1 MLSLGVITE
10 AELEMVR
17 GLAYLVW
24 PSEQNNDGVMVQVIN
39 GRRMWNAGGTFAAVQ
54 LVGDAASFPGSY
66 IIPLR
71 FIRECEML
79 ANLEAQVELFVHDG
93 TAFAVSEHAR
103 TEMELA
109 RTAPVIIEDPSDH
122 TTKALF
128 SGVGLQQLLE
138 FGTLTPVEVLTEKES
153 DSIPNVSTFVFNE
166 GRVGVRSEYKEVG
179 CKTAFPQWEAEISG
193 PDGEFAVDRFM
204 LRRMY
209 NVVIDMKVGA
219 LPATV
224 SANLE
229 DGGFI
234 QISVDNWTIQFPR
247 VPAGA
252 ARFYSELTS
261 RLDNLGLNVEES
273 TDGKVCV
280 QISNCNVVM
289 QLLDGRVPVLRST
302 IELISGVE
310 STPDLLQEIQQQNE
324 GRIFTKYFMSE
335 SSVIACADLR
345 CSDLGH
351 LEDHLNGLVNDSD
364 LLGTYLASLGVVGD
378 ELSLF

>member
-39 GRRMWNAGGTFAAVQ
+39 GRRMWNAGGKFAAVQ

-93 TAFAVSEHAR
+93 NAFAVSEHAR

-109 RTAPVIIEDPSDH
+109 RTAPVIVEDPSDY

-128 SGVGLQQLLE
+128 SSVGLQQLLE

-153 DSIPNVSTFVFNE
+153 DSIPNFSTFVFSE

-204 LRRMY
+204 LRRLY

-219 LPATV
+219 FPATV
-224 SANLE
+224 SADLE

-234 QISVDNWTIQFPR
+234 QISIENWTIQFPR

-289 QLLDGRVPVLRST
+289 QLLDGRGPVLRST
-302 IELISGVE
+302 IELISDVE
-310 STPDLLQEIQQQNE
+310 STPDLLKEIQQQNE

-351 LEDHLNGLVNDSD
+351 LEDHLNGLVNDSN

-378 ELSLF
+378 EMSLF

>member
-24 PSEQNNDGVMVQVIN
+24 PSEQNNDGVMVQVVN
-39 GRRMWNAGGTFAAVQ
+39 GRRMWNAGGKFAAVQ

-79 ANLEAQVELFVHDG
+79 ANLEAQVEMFVHDG
-93 TAFAVSEHAR
+93 TAFAISEHAR
-103 TEMELA
+103 TEMDLA
-109 RTAPVIIEDPSDH
+109 RTAPVIIEDPSGH

-224 SANLE
+224 SADLE

-273 TDGKVCV
+273 ADGKVCV

>member
-10 AELEMVR
+10 AELEIVR

-39 GRRMWNAGGTFAAVQ
+39 GRRMWNAGGKFASVQ

-79 ANLEAQVELFVHDG
+79 ANLEAQVELFVHQG
-93 TAFAVSEHAR
+93 TAFAISEHAR

-109 RTAPVIIEDPSDH
+109 RTAPVITDDPFDY

-138 FGTLTPVEVLTEKES
+138 FGTLTPVEVFTEKES
-153 DSIPNVSTFVFNE
+153 DSIPNVSTFVFRE
-166 GRVGVRSEYKEVG
+166 GRVGIRSEYKEVG

-193 PDGEFAVDRFM
+193 PDGEFVVDRFM
-204 LRRMY
+204 LRRLY
-209 NVVIDMKVGA
+209 NVVTDLKVGA

-224 SANLE
+224 SADLE

-234 QISVDNWTIQFPR
+234 QISIENWTIQFPR

-261 RLDNLGLNVEES
+261 RLDNLGLDVEES
-273 TDGKVCV
+273 ADGKVCV

-302 IELISGVE
+302 VELISGVE

-335 SSVIACADLR
+335 GSVIACADLR
-345 CSDLGH
+345 CNDLCH

>member
-10 AELEMVR
+10 AELETVR

-39 GRRMWNAGGTFAAVQ
+39 GRRMWNAGGKFAAVQ

-79 ANLEAQVELFVHDG
+79 ANLEAQVEMFVHDG

-103 TEMELA
+103 TEMDLA
-109 RTAPVIIEDPSDH
+109 RTAPVIVEDPSEY

-153 DSIPNVSTFVFNE
+153 DSIPNISTFVFSE
-166 GRVGVRSEYKEVG
+166 GRVGVRSEYKEVD

-193 PDGEFAVDRFM
+193 PDGEFAADRFM

-209 NVVIDMKVGA
+209 NVVTDLKVGA

-224 SANLE
+224 SADLE

-234 QISVDNWTIQFPR
+234 QISIENWTIQFPR

-273 TDGKVCV
+273 ADGKVCV
-280 QISNCNVVM
+280 QISNSNIVM

-310 STPDLLQEIQQQNE
+310 NTPDLLQEIQQQNE
-324 GRIFTKYFMSE
+324 GRIFTKYFMSD
-335 SSVIACADLR
+335 SSVFACADLR
-345 CSDLGH
+345 CSDLHH
-351 LEDHLNGLVNDSD
+351 LEDHLNGLLNDSD

>member
-1 MLSLGVITE
+1 MLSLGVISE

-17 GLAYLVW
+17 GLAYLIW

-39 GRRMWNAGGTFAAVQ
+39 GRRVWNAGGKFAAVQ
-54 LVGDAASFPGSY
+54 MVGDAASFPGSY

-93 TAFAVSEHAR
+93 NALAVSEHAR

-109 RTAPVIIEDPSDH
+109 RTAPIIIEDPSH
-122 TTKALF
+122 YTTKAQL

-153 DSIPNVSTFVFNE
+153 ESIPNVSTFVFGE

-204 LRRMY
+204 LRRLY
-209 NVVIDMKVGA
+209 NVVTDFKVGA
-219 LPATV
+219 LPAMV
-224 SANLE
+224 AADLE

-234 QISVDNWTIQFPR
+234 QISIENWTVQFPR
-247 VPAGA
+247 VPSGA

-273 TDGKVCV
+273 SDGKICV
-280 QISNCNVVM
+280 QISSCNVVM

-310 STPDLLQEIQQQNE
+310 STPDLLREIQQQNE
-324 GRIFTKYFMSE
+324 GRIFTKYFMSDT
-335 SSVIACADLR
+335 SVIACADLR
-345 CSDLGH
+345 CSDLHH
-351 LEDHLNGLVNDSD
+351 LEDHLHGLVNDSD
-364 LLGTYLASLGVVGD
+364 LLGTYLASLGVIGD
-378 ELSLF
+378 KISLF

>member
-24 PSEQNNDGVMVQVIN
+24 PSEQNNDGVMVQVVN
-39 GRRMWNAGGTFAAVQ
+39 GRRMWNAGGKFAAVQ

-79 ANLEAQVELFVHDG
+79 ANLEAQVEFFVHDG
-93 TAFAVSEHAR
+93 TAFAISEHAR
-103 TEMELA
+103 TEMDLA

-179 CKTAFPQWEAEISG
+179 CKTAFPQWEAEILG

-224 SANLE
+224 SADLE

-252 ARFYSELTS
+252 ARFYSELIS

-273 TDGKVCV
+273 ADGKVCV

-351 LEDHLNGLVNDSD
+351 LEDHMNGLVNDSD

>member
-10 AELEMVR
+10 AELETVR

-39 GRRMWNAGGTFAAVQ
+39 GRRMWNAGGKFAAVQ
-54 LVGDAASFPGSY
+54 VVGDAASFPGSY
-66 IIPLR
+66 IVPLR

-109 RTAPVIIEDPSDH
+109 KTAPVITEDPSDY

-153 DSIPNVSTFVFNE
+153 DSIPNVSTFVFSE

-209 NVVIDMKVGA
+209 NVVTDIKVGA

-224 SANLE
+224 SADLE

-234 QISVDNWTIQFPR
+234 QISIENWTIQLPR
-247 VPAGA
+247 VPTGA
-252 ARFYSELTS
+252 ARFYPELTS
-261 RLDNLGLNVEES
+261 RLDNLGLNVEEGA
-273 TDGKVCV
+273 DGKMCV

-289 QLLDGRVPVLRST
+289 QLLDGRIPVLRST

-351 LEDHLNGLVNDSD
+351 LEDHLNGIVNDSH

-378 ELSLF
+378 EMSLF

>member
-39 GRRMWNAGGTFAAVQ
+39 GRRMWNAGGKFAAVQ

-79 ANLEAQVELFVHDG
+79 ANLEAQVELFVHNG
-93 TAFAVSEHAR
+93 TAFAISEHAR

-109 RTAPVIIEDPSDH
+109 RTAPVIIEDPSDY

-128 SGVGLQQLLE
+128 SSVGLQQLLE

-153 DSIPNVSTFVFNE
+153 DSIPNVSTFVFSE

-204 LRRMY
+204 LRRLY

-224 SANLE
+224 SVDLE

-234 QISVDNWTIQFPR
+234 QISIENWTIQFPR

-273 TDGKVCV
+273 ADGKVCV

-335 SSVIACADLR
+335 NSVIACADLR
-345 CSDLGH
+345 CSDLCH
-351 LEDHLNGLVNDSD
+351 LEDHLNGLANDSD
-364 LLGTYLASLGVVGD
+364 LLGTFLASLGVVGD

>member
-39 GRRMWNAGGTFAAVQ
+39 GRRMWNAGGKFAAVQ

-93 TAFAVSEHAR
+93 KAFAVSEHAR

-109 RTAPVIIEDPSDH
+109 RTTPVITEDPSEY

-138 FGTLTPVEVLTEKES
+138 FGTLTPVEVLTEQES
-153 DSIPNVSTFVFNE
+153 DSIPNVSTFVFSE
-166 GRVGVRSEYKEVG
+166 GRVGVRSEYREVG

-204 LRRMY
+204 LRRLY
-209 NVVIDMKVGA
+209 NVITDIKVGA

-224 SANLE
+224 SADLE

-234 QISVDNWTIQFPR
+234 QISIENWTIQFPR

-273 TDGKVCV
+273 ADGKVCV

-324 GRIFTKYFMSE
+324 GRIFTKYFISDT
-335 SSVIACADLR
+335 SVIACADLR
-345 CSDLGH
+345 CSELGH

-378 ELSLF
+378 EMSLF

>member
-39 GRRMWNAGGTFAAVQ
+39 GRRMWNAGGKFSAVQ

-103 TEMELA
+103 TEMDLA
-109 RTAPVIIEDPSDH
+109 RTAPVITEDPSEY

-153 DSIPNVSTFVFNE
+153 DSIPNVSTFVFSE

-209 NVVIDMKVGA
+209 NVVTDLKVGA
-219 LPATV
+219 LPATI
-224 SANLE
+224 SADLE

-234 QISVDNWTIQFPR
+234 QISIENWTIQFPR

-273 TDGKVCV
+273 SEGKVCA
-280 QISNCNVVM
+280 QISDCNVVM

>member
-39 GRRMWNAGGTFAAVQ
+39 GRRMWNAGGKFAAVQ

-93 TAFAVSEHAR
+93 KAFAISEHAR

-209 NVVIDMKVGA
+209 NVVTDLKVGA

-224 SANLE
+224 SADLE

-234 QISVDNWTIQFPR
+234 QISIENWTIQFPR

-273 TDGKVCV
+273 ADGKVCV

>member
-39 GRRMWNAGGTFAAVQ
+39 GRRMWNAGGKFAAVQ

-93 TAFAVSEHAR
+93 TAFAISEHAR
-103 TEMELA
+103 TEMDLA
-109 RTAPVIIEDPSDH
+109 RTAPVITEDPSDY

-153 DSIPNVSTFVFNE
+153 DSIPNVSTFVFSE

-209 NVVIDMKVGA
+209 NVVVDMKVGA

-234 QISVDNWTIQFPR
+234 QISVDNWIIQFPR

-335 SSVIACADLR
+335 TSVIACADLR

>member
-1 MLSLGVITE
+1 MLSLGVFTE
-10 AELEMVR
+10 AELELVR

-24 PSEQNNDGVMVQVIN
+24 PSEQNNEGVLVQVIN
-39 GRRMWNAGGTFAAVQ
+39 GRRMWNVGGKFAAAQ

-79 ANLEAQVELFVHDG
+79 ANLEARVELFVHDG
-93 TAFAVSEHAR
+93 KAFVVSEHSR
-103 TEMELA
+103 SEMELA
-109 RTAPVIIEDPSDH
+109 RTTPVVAEDPSDY

-153 DSIPNVSTFVFNE
+153 DSVPNVSTFVFSE

-193 PDGEFAVDRFM
+193 PDGEFTVDRFM

-209 NVVIDMKVGA
+209 NVVTDIKIGA
-219 LPATV
+219 LPVTV
-224 SANLE
+224 SADLE

-234 QISVDNWTIQFPR
+234 QISVENWTIQFPR
-247 VPAGA
+247 VPSGA
-252 ARFYSELTS
+252 ARFYTELTG
-261 RLDNLGLNVEES
+261 RLDNLGLNIEES
-273 TDGKVCV
+273 SDGKVCV
-280 QISNCNVVM
+280 QISSCNVVM

-310 STPDLLQEIQQQNE
+310 STPDLLHEIQQQNE
-324 GRIFTKYFMSE
+324 GRIFTKFFMSE
-335 SSVIACADLR
+335 NSVIACADLR
-345 CSDLGH
+345 CSDLYH
-351 LEDHLNGLVNDSD
+351 LEDHLNGLANDSD
-364 LLGTYLASLGVVGD
+364 LLGTYLASLGVIGD
-378 ELSLF
+378 EMSLF

>member
-1 MLSLGVITE
+1 
-10 AELEMVR
+10 
-17 GLAYLVW
+17 
-24 PSEQNNDGVMVQVIN
+24 MVQVIN
-39 GRRMWNAGGTFAAVQ
+39 GRRMWNAGGKFAAVQ

-79 ANLEAQVELFVHDG
+79 ANLEAQVELFVHNG
-93 TAFAVSEHAR
+93 TAFAISEHAR

-109 RTAPVIIEDPSDH
+109 RTAPVIIENPSDY

-128 SGVGLQQLLE
+128 SSVGLQQLLE

-209 NVVIDMKVGA
+209 NVVTDLKIGA

-224 SANLE
+224 SADLE

-234 QISVDNWTIQFPR
+234 QISIENWTIQFPR

-261 RLDNLGLNVEES
+261 RLDNLGLNIEENN
-273 TDGKVCV
+273 DGKVCV

-324 GRIFTKYFMSE
+324 GRIFTKYFMSD

>member
-24 PSEQNNDGVMVQVIN
+24 PSEQNNDGIMVQVIN
-39 GRRMWNAGGTFAAVQ
+39 GRRMWNAGGKFAAVQ

-79 ANLEAQVELFVHDG
+79 ANLEAQVELFVHNG
-93 TAFAVSEHAR
+93 TAFAISEHAR

-109 RTAPVIIEDPSDH
+109 RTAPVIIEDPSDY

-128 SGVGLQQLLE
+128 SSVGLQQLLE

-153 DSIPNVSTFVFNE
+153 DSIPNVSTFVFSE

-193 PDGEFAVDRFM
+193 SDGEFAVDRFM
-204 LRRMY
+204 LRRLY

-224 SANLE
+224 SADLE

-234 QISVDNWTIQFPR
+234 QISVENWTIQFPR

-273 TDGKVCV
+273 ADGKVCV
-280 QISNCNVVM
+280 QIPNCNVVM

-324 GRIFTKYFMSE
+324 GRIFTKYFMSD

>member
-39 GRRMWNAGGTFAAVQ
+39 GRRMWNAGGKFAAVQ

-79 ANLEAQVELFVHDG
+79 ANLEAQVEMFVHDG

-109 RTAPVIIEDPSDH
+109 RTSPVITEDPSNY

-153 DSIPNVSTFVFNE
+153 DSIPNVSTFVFSE

-209 NVVIDMKVGA
+209 NVLTDLKVGA

-224 SANLE
+224 SADLE

-234 QISVDNWTIQFPR
+234 QISIENWTIQFPR

-273 TDGKVCV
+273 ADGKVCV

-335 SSVIACADLR
+335 SLVIACADLR
-345 CSDLGH
+345 CSDLGN

-364 LLGTYLASLGVVGD
+364 LLGTYLSSLGVVGD
-378 ELSLF
+378 EMGLF

>member
-39 GRRMWNAGGTFAAVQ
+39 SRRMWNAGGKFAAVQ

-103 TEMELA
+103 TEMDLA
-109 RTAPVIIEDPSDH
+109 RTAPVIIEDLSDY

-138 FGTLTPVEVLTEKES
+138 FGTLTPVEVLNEKES

-209 NVVIDMKVGA
+209 NVVTDLKVGA

-224 SANLE
+224 SADLE

-234 QISVDNWTIQFPR
+234 QISIENWTIQFPR

-261 RLDNLGLNVEES
+261 RLDNLGLNAEES
-273 TDGKVCV
+273 ADGKVCV

-364 LLGTYLASLGVVGD
+364 LLGTYLAALGVVGD

>member
-10 AELEMVR
+10 SELELVR
-17 GLAYLVW
+17 GLAYVIW
-24 PSEQNNDGVMVQVIN
+24 PGEQNNEGVMVQVTN
-39 GRRMWNAGGTFAAVQ
+39 GRRVWNAGGKFAAVQ
-54 LVGDAASFPGSY
+54 LVGDTATFPGSY

-79 ANLEAQVELFVHDG
+79 ANLEAKVELFVNDG
-93 TAFAVSEHAR
+93 TAVAVSEHAR
-103 TEMELA
+103 TEMDLA
-109 RTAPVIIEDPSDH
+109 KTPPTMIEDSSDYP
-122 TTKALF
+122 TKSQF
-128 SGVGLQQLLE
+128 SSVGLQQLLE
-138 FGTLTPVEVLTEKES
+138 FGTLTPVEVLTEKET
-153 DSIPNVSTFVFNE
+153 DSIPNVSTFVIAE
-166 GRVGVRSEYKEVG
+166 GMVGIRSEYKEVG
-179 CKTAFPQWEAEISG
+179 CKTAFPRWEAEISG
-193 PDGEFAVDRFM
+193 PEGEFAVDRFM

-209 NVVIDMKVGA
+209 NFFIDMKVGA

-224 SANLE
+224 AADLE
-229 DGGFI
+229 NGGFL
-234 QISVDNWTIQFPR
+234 QISVENWTIQFPR
-247 VPAGA
+247 VPSGA
-252 ARFYSELTS
+252 AHFYSELTG

-273 TDGKVCV
+273 ADGKVCV
-280 QISNCNVVM
+280 QISDCNVVM

-345 CSDLGH
+345 CSDLYH

-364 LLGTYLASLGVVGD
+364 LLGTYLASLGVTGD
-378 ELSLF
+378 EMSLY

>member
-39 GRRMWNAGGTFAAVQ
+39 GRRMWNAGGKFAAVQ
-54 LVGDAASFPGSY
+54 LVGDVASFPGSY

-79 ANLEAQVELFVHDG
+79 ANLESQVELFVHHG
-93 TAFAVSEHAR
+93 TAFAISEHAR
-103 TEMELA
+103 TEMDLA
-109 RTAPVIIEDPSDH
+109 RTAPVITEDPSDY

-128 SGVGLQQLLE
+128 SGIGLQQLLE

-153 DSIPNVSTFVFNE
+153 DSIPNVSTFVFSE

-224 SANLE
+224 SADLE

-252 ARFYSELTS
+252 ARFYSELIS

-310 STPDLLQEIQQQNE
+310 STPDLLLEIQQQNE

-345 CSDLGH
+345 CSDLAH

>member
-1 MLSLGVITE
+1 MLSLGLITE
-10 AELEMVR
+10 AELEIVR

-39 GRRMWNAGGTFAAVQ
+39 GRRMWNAGGKFAAVQ

-79 ANLEAQVELFVHDG
+79 ANLEAQVELFVHNG
-93 TAFAVSEHAR
+93 KACAVSEHAR

-109 RTAPVIIEDPSDH
+109 RTTPVITEDSSDY

-138 FGTLTPVEVLTEKES
+138 FGTLTPVEVLTEQES
-153 DSIPNVSTFVFNE
+153 DSIPNVSTFVFSE
-166 GRVGVRSEYKEVG
+166 GRVGVRSEYREVG

-204 LRRMY
+204 LRRLY
-209 NVVIDMKVGA
+209 NVLTDLKVGA

-224 SANLE
+224 SADLE

-234 QISVDNWTIQFPR
+234 QISIEDWTIQFPR

-261 RLDNLGLNVEES
+261 RLDNLGLNIEES
-273 TDGKVCV
+273 ADGKVCV
-280 QISNCNVVM
+280 HISNCNVVM

-310 STPDLLQEIQQQNE
+310 NTPDLLQEIQQQNE

-335 SSVIACADLR
+335 NSVIACADLR

-351 LEDHLNGLVNDSD
+351 LQDHLNGLINDSD

-378 ELSLF
+378 EMSLF

>member
-1 MLSLGVITE
+1 MLSLGVVTE
-10 AELEMVR
+10 AELETVR

-39 GRRMWNAGGTFAAVQ
+39 GRRMWNAGGKFAAVQ

-79 ANLEAQVELFVHDG
+79 ANLEAQVEMFVHDG

-109 RTAPVIIEDPSDH
+109 KTAPVITEDPSDY

-153 DSIPNVSTFVFNE
+153 DSIPNVSTFVFSE

-193 PDGEFAVDRFM
+193 PDGEFALDRFM

-209 NVVIDMKVGA
+209 NVVTDLKVGA

-224 SANLE
+224 SADLE

-234 QISVDNWTIQFPR
+234 QISVENWTIQFPR

-252 ARFYSELTS
+252 ARFYSELVS
-261 RLDNLGLNVEES
+261 RLDNLGLNIEES

-351 LEDHLNGLVNDSD
+351 LVDHLNGLVNDSD

-378 ELSLF
+378 EMSLF

>member
-1 MLSLGVITE
+1 
-10 AELEMVR
+10 
-17 GLAYLVW
+17 
-24 PSEQNNDGVMVQVIN
+24 
-39 GRRMWNAGGTFAAVQ
+39 
-54 LVGDAASFPGSY
+54 
-66 IIPLR
+66 
-71 FIRECEML
+71 ML

-93 TAFAVSEHAR
+93 NAFAISEHAR

-109 RTAPVIIEDPSDH
+109 RTAPIIIEDSSH
-122 TTKALF
+122 YTTKAQL

-153 DSIPNVSTFVFNE
+153 ESIPNVSTFVFGE

-179 CKTAFPQWEAEISG
+179 CKTAFPQWEAAISG

-204 LRRMY
+204 LRRLY
-209 NVVIDMKVGA
+209 NVLTDFKVGA
-219 LPATV
+219 LPAMVT
-224 SANLE
+224 ADLE

-234 QISVDNWTIQFPR
+234 QISVENWTVQFPR
-247 VPAGA
+247 VPSGA

-273 TDGKVCV
+273 SDGKLCI
-280 QISNCNVVM
+280 QISSCNVVM

-310 STPDLLQEIQQQNE
+310 STPDLLREIQQQNE

-345 CSDLGH
+345 CSDLHH
-351 LEDHLNGLVNDSD
+351 LEDHLHGLVNDSD
-364 LLGTYLASLGVVGD
+364 LLGTYLSSLGVVGD
-378 ELSLF
+378 EMSLF

>member
-39 GRRMWNAGGTFAAVQ
+39 GRRMWNAGGKFAAVQ

-79 ANLEAQVELFVHDG
+79 ANLEAQVEMFVHDG

-103 TEMELA
+103 TEMDLA
-109 RTAPVIIEDPSDH
+109 RTAPVITEDPSDF

-153 DSIPNVSTFVFNE
+153 DSIPNVSTFVFSE

-209 NVVIDMKVGA
+209 NVVTDLKVGA

-224 SANLE
+224 SADLE

-234 QISVDNWTIQFPR
+234 QISIENWTIQFPR

>member
-39 GRRMWNAGGTFAAVQ
+39 GRRMWNAGGKFAAVQ

-66 IIPLR
+66 VIPLR

-79 ANLEAQVELFVHDG
+79 ANLEAQVELFVHNG
-93 TAFAVSEHAR
+93 TAFAISEHAR

-109 RTAPVIIEDPSDH
+109 RTAPVIIEDPSDY

-128 SGVGLQQLLE
+128 SSVGLQQLLE

-153 DSIPNVSTFVFNE
+153 DSIPNFSTFVFSE

-179 CKTAFPQWEAEISG
+179 CKTAFPQWESEISG

-204 LRRMY
+204 LRRLY
-209 NVVIDMKVGA
+209 NVVIDMKIGA

-224 SANLE
+224 SAELE

-234 QISVDNWTIQFPR
+234 QISIENWTIQFPR

-261 RLDNLGLNVEES
+261 RLDNLGLNAEES
-273 TDGKVCV
+273 ADGKVCV

-335 SSVIACADLR
+335 NSVIACADLR

>member
-39 GRRMWNAGGTFAAVQ
+39 GRRMWNAGGKFAAVQ

-79 ANLEAQVELFVHDG
+79 ANLESQVELFVHHG

-109 RTAPVIIEDPSDH
+109 RTAPVITEDPSDY

-138 FGTLTPVEVLTEKES
+138 FGTLTPVEMLTEKES

-224 SANLE
+224 SADLE

-234 QISVDNWTIQFPR
+234 QISVENWTIQFPR

-273 TDGKVCV
+273 ADGKVCV

-364 LLGTYLASLGVVGD
+364 LLGTYLSSLGVVGD
-378 ELSLF
+378 EMSLF

>member
-39 GRRMWNAGGTFAAVQ
+39 GRRMWNAGGKFAAVQ

-79 ANLEAQVELFVHDG
+79 ANLEAQVELFVHNG
-93 TAFAVSEHAR
+93 TAFAISEHAR

-109 RTAPVIIEDPSDH
+109 RTAPVIIEDPSDY

-128 SGVGLQQLLE
+128 SSVGLQQLLE

-153 DSIPNVSTFVFNE
+153 DSIPNVSTFVFSE

-204 LRRMY
+204 LRRLY
-209 NVVIDMKVGA
+209 SVVIDMKVGA

-224 SANLE
+224 SADLE
-229 DGGFI
+229 VGGFI
-234 QISVDNWTIQFPR
+234 QISIENWTIQFPR

-252 ARFYSELTS
+252 ARFYSELTG

-273 TDGKVCV
+273 ADGKVCV

-335 SSVIACADLR
+335 NSVIACADLR

-378 ELSLF
+378 EMSLF

>member
-10 AELEMVR
+10 AELETVR
-17 GLAYLVW
+17 SLAYLVW

-39 GRRMWNAGGTFAAVQ
+39 GRRIWNAGGQFAAVQ
-54 LVGDAASFPGSY
+54 LVGETASFPGSY

-79 ANLEAQVELFVHDG
+79 ANLESQVEIFVHDG
-93 TAFAVSEHAR
+93 TAFAISEHAR
-103 TEMELA
+103 TEMDLA
-109 RTAPVIIEDPSDH
+109 RTAPVITEDPSDY

-209 NVVIDMKVGA
+209 NVVTDIKVGA

-224 SANLE
+224 LANLE

-234 QISVDNWTIQFPR
+234 QISVENWTIQFPR

-273 TDGKVCV
+273 ADGKVCV

>member
-39 GRRMWNAGGTFAAVQ
+39 GRRMWNAGGKFAAVQ

-93 TAFAVSEHAR
+93 TAFAISEHAR
-103 TEMELA
+103 TEMDLA
-109 RTAPVIIEDPSDH
+109 RSAPVIIEDPSDH

-153 DSIPNVSTFVFNE
+153 DSIPNVSTFVFSE

-179 CKTAFPQWEAEISG
+179 CKTAFPQWECEISG

-204 LRRMY
+204 LRRLY
-209 NVVIDMKVGA
+209 SVFIDMKVGA

-224 SANLE
+224 SADLE

-234 QISVDNWTIQFPR
+234 QISVENWTIQFPR

-273 TDGKVCV
+273 ADGKVCV

-289 QLLDGRVPVLRST
+289 QLLDGRIPVLRST

-324 GRIFTKYFMSE
+324 GRIFTKYFMSQ

-378 ELSLF
+378 EMSLF